1 MTLQRITP
9 QRIAAAEFFMAK
21 VNFIRH
27 IIIASIAAAVIAGY
41 PVYRYANE
49 LQTWSIISGYIL
61 ALLNALVGYKLTEL
75 AFNKSVKSF
84 MVIIF
89 GGMGVRMIFI
99 ALVILILLYF
109 IKLDEVSLVASVFFF
124 YMLFVAL
131 EINYLHKKQLAA
143 KNSALPK
150 QD

>member
-1 MTLQRITP
+1 MHKP
-9 QRIAAAEFFMAK
+9 
-21 VNFIRH
+21 NFIRQVV
-27 IIIASIAAAVIAGY
+27 IVSLAAAVIAGY
-41 PVYRYANE
+41 PVYRYATE
-49 LQTWSIISGYIL
+49 LQAWSVLSGYII

-75 AFNKSVKSF
+75 AFNKPVKSF

-109 IKLDEVSLVASVFFF
+109 AKLDEVSLVASVFFF
-124 YMLFVAL
+124 YMLFVVL

-143 KNSALPK
+143 KKSELPK
-150 QD
+150 V